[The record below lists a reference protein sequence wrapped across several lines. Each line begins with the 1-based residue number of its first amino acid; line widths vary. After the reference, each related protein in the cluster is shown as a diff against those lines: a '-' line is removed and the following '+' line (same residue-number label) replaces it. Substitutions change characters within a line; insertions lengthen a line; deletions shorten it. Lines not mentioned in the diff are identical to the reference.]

1 MSQPIMPTRI
11 LIVGGGGREHA
22 LAWKLSAEPGVNQV
36 AVAPG
41 SVAIGAEPRVVVLR
55 DVDALVPEAVVG
67 AARAM
72 SAELV
77 VVGPEA
83 PLAAGVADA
92 LVAASI
98 PVFGPTAAAARVE
111 TSKAFCHEIAAAAG
125 VPMARSRSFAA
136 GELDAARAYAAELD
150 AGGNGLVVKADG
162 LAAGKGVVLCDD
174 AATADPHIVALLAEA
189 RRGAAEPAGT
199 PRLVLEE
206 RLSGREVSVIAVTD
220 GRLAVALPAARDH
233 KRLCDDDRG
242 PNTGGMGAYSP
253 VPDFPDAR
261 AERLLVTIHGP
272 LLAELAR
279 RGTPFRGFL
288 YAGLILTDAG
298 PVLLECNARLGDPEA
313 QVILPRLAGPLGPV
327 LLAAAQGDLGPVI
340 RALGA
345 GVALPTLPGA
355 AVGIVLAAEGYP
367 NTPRRGDPITGLD
380 AAVGLGGLVFHA
392 GTRGRPDGGYGTNG
406 GRVLTVVGRGADL
419 AAAREAAERAAA
431 AIAWDGLQRRRDIGA
446 DAPEPAGTAGV
457 AR

>member
-1 MSQPIMPTRI
+1 
-11 LIVGGGGREHA
+11 
-22 LAWKLSAEPGVNQV
+22 
-36 AVAPG
+36 
-41 SVAIGAEPRVVVLR
+41 
-55 DVDALVPEAVVG
+55 
-67 AARAM
+67 
-72 SAELV
+72 
-77 VVGPEA
+77 
-83 PLAAGVADA
+83 
-92 LVAASI
+92 
-98 PVFGPTAAAARVE
+98 
-111 TSKAFCHEIAAAAG
+111 
-125 VPMARSRSFAA
+125 
-136 GELDAARAYAAELD
+136 
-150 AGGNGLVVKADG
+150 
-162 LAAGKGVVLCDD
+162 
-174 AATADPHIVALLAEA
+174 
-189 RRGAAEPAGT
+189 
-199 PRLVLEE
+199 
-206 RLSGREVSVIAVTD
+206 
-220 GRLAVALPAARDH
+220 VALPAARDH

-261 AERLLVTIHGP
+261 AERLLETIHGP

-340 RALGA
+340 HALGA
-345 GVALPTLPGA
+345 GVALPTLPGS

-380 AAVGLGGLVFHA
+380 AAAALGGLVFHA

-406 GRVLTVVGRGADL
+406 GRVLTIVGRGADL

-446 DAPEPAGTAGV
+446 DAPEPAGAAGV